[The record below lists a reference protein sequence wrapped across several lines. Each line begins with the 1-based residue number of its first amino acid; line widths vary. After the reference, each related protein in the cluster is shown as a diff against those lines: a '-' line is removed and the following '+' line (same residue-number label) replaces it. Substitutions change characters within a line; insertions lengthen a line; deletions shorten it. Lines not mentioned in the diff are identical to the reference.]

1 MQHIPLVDG
10 QKVGRHQREGNKEK
24 PKEEQQVVNDQLTG
38 TLVLMTGDADDWLMT
53 GDANFQETRS
63 SIKKK
68 ENVEF
73 RMAFQ
78 LPSFNVVHH
87 YKD

>member
-1 MQHIPLVDG
+1 MQHIPLVDR
-10 QKVGRHQREGNKEK
+10 QKVGQHQREGNKEK
-24 PKEEQQVVNDQLTG
+24 PNEEQSVVNDQLTG

-68 ENVEF
+68 KC
-73 RMAFQ
+73 RIQ
-78 LPSFNVVHH
+78 DGISTPLLQRRPSL
-87 YKD
+87 